1 MRMSVRSLWI
11 LAVLLAAVP
20 WAGAATAPT
29 TQWVEGR
36 NYSLVQP
43 AQPTS
48 VGPGKIEVTEIFS
61 YACPACNAFHPFMD
75 RLQESLPANVVV
87 NYVPASFN
95 PTEDWPMFQRAYYTA
110 LVLNLIN
117 KRTHDAMY
125 DAVWKTGELA
135 VVVPGT
141 NQLRRPPPSIEDA
154 ARFYAQ
160 QSGVNPQ
167 TFISTANSFGVDSRI
182 RQADQYVRDCLVEET
197 PTIIVN
203 GTYRISGRE
212 AGGYEQMLE
221 VTKYLVAKLSHG

>member
-1 MRMSVRSLWI
+1 MRMSVRSLW
-11 LAVLLAAVP
+11 LLTALLVAAP
-20 WAGAATAPT
+20 WAGAA

-36 NYSLVQP
+36 NYFVLQP

-48 VGPGKIEVTEIFS
+48 VGAGKIEVTEVFS
-61 YACPACNAFHPFMD
+61 YACPACDHFYPLMD
-75 RLQESLPANVVV
+75 RLQSSLPANVVV

-110 LVLNLIN
+110 LVLGLIN
-117 KRTHDAMY
+117 KHTHDAMF
-125 DAVWKTGELA
+125 DAVWKTGELS

-141 NQLRRPPPSIEDA
+141 NQLRRPPPSIADA

-160 QSGVNPQ
+160 QTGVNPQ

-182 RQADQYVRDCLVEET
+182 RQADQYARDCQIDET

-203 GTYRISGRE
+203 GTYRVTPPS
-212 AGGYEQMLE
+212 AGGYEQMVE
-221 VTKYLVAKLSHG
+221 VTKYLVAKISHG

>member
-1 MRMSVRSLWI
+1 MRISVRSLWI
-11 LAVLLAAVP
+11 LAALLAATP
-20 WAGAATAPT
+20 WAGAA

-36 NYSLVQP
+36 NYFLIQP

-48 VGPGKIEVTEIFS
+48 VGPGKIEVTEVFS
-61 YACPACNAFHPFMD
+61 YACPACNNFHTFMD
-75 RLQESLPANVVV
+75 RLQDSLPANVVV

-110 LVLNLIN
+110 LVLGLVN
-117 KRTHDAMY
+117 KHTHDAMY

-167 TFISTANSFGVDSRI
+167 TFVSTANSFGVDSRI
-182 RQADQYVRDCLVEET
+182 RQADQYVRDCLVDQT

-203 GTYRISGRE
+203 GTYRFTPSSVGSP
-212 AGGYEQMLE
+212 EQMIEL
-221 VTKYLVAKLSHG
+221 TKFLVAKLSHG

>member
-11 LAVLLAAVP
+11 LSGLLAAVP
-20 WAGAATAPT
+20 WAGAAT
-29 TQWVEGR
+29 QWVEGR
-36 NYSLVQP
+36 NYFLIQP

-48 VGPGKIEVTEIFS
+48 VGPGKIEVTEVFS
-61 YACPACNAFHPFMD
+61 YACPACDRFYPLMD
-75 RLQESLPANVVV
+75 RLQESLPANVVL

-110 LVLNLIN
+110 LVLGLVN
-117 KRTHDAMY
+117 KRTHDAMF
-125 DAVWKTGELA
+125 DAVWKTGELS
-135 VVVPGT
+135 VVVPGS
-141 NQLRRPPPSIEDA
+141 NQLRRPPPSIADA

-160 QSGVNPQ
+160 QTGVNPQ
-167 TFISTANSFGVDSRI
+167 TFINTASSFGVDTKM

-203 GTYRISGRE
+203 GTYRISAPA
-212 AGGYEQMLE
+212 AGSFDQMIE